1 MTLPGIIEGRTI
13 MESYKDPTANAAIG
27 HVMKEYRQAQKAKF
41 RKKYEMTHRKKVYVV
56 SPYAGDVQGNIE
68 AAKRY
73 CRYVIAQG
81 CMPVASHLLYPR
93 ILKDDEPE
101 ERELGL
107 MFGLALLAMT
117 DEVWVF
123 SEHGI
128 SDGMQQEIHEA
139 KRLKKT
145 VRIIREV

>member
-1 MTLPGIIEGRTI
+1 MRNSEG
-13 MESYKDPTANAAIG
+13 YKDPTAAAAMG
-27 HVMKEYRQAQKAKF
+27 NVMREYKEKQKAKF

-56 SPYAGDVQGNIE
+56 SPYAGDVTGNTE
-68 AAKRY
+68 AARRY

-81 CMPVASHLLYPR
+81 CMPIASHLLYPR
-93 ILKDDEPE
+93 ILKDDDPA

-123 SEHGI
+123 SERGI
-128 SDGMQQEIHEA
+128 SEGMRQEIHEA
-139 KRLKKT
+139 RRLKKT

>member
-1 MTLPGIIEGRTI
+1 MRNSEGYR
-13 MESYKDPTANAAIG
+13 DPTAATAIG
-27 HVMKEYRQAQKAKF
+27 HVMKEYRQEQKAKF

-56 SPYAGDVQGNIE
+56 SPYAGDTDANVK

-73 CRYVIAQG
+73 CRYVIKKH
-81 CMPVASHLLYPR
+81 CIPVASHLLYPG
-93 ILKDDEPE
+93 ILKDDDPE

-128 SDGMQQEIHEA
+128 SEGMRQEIHEA
-139 KRLKKT
+139 KCLKKT
-145 VRIIREV
+145 VRIVREV

>member
-1 MTLPGIIEGRTI
+1 
-13 MESYKDPTANAAIG
+13 
-27 HVMKEYRQAQKAKF
+27 MKEYRQAQKAKF

-56 SPYAGDVQGNIE
+56 SPYAGDVQGNTE

-73 CRYVIAQG
+73 CRYVIGKG
-81 CMPVASHLLYPR
+81 CMPIASHLLYPR
-93 ILKDDEPE
+93 ILEDDDPA

-107 MFGLALLAMT
+107 MFGLALLAVS

-123 SEHGI
+123 SAHGV
-128 SDGMQQEIHEA
+128 SDGMKQEIHEA

-145 VRIIREV
+145 VRTFGEVK